1 MWPLVSILVIKSSG
15 IPQWLSCW
23 GRNAWKCSGIS
34 FLACLCLEEPHSNS
48 SSLPQGNDK
57 SKSQNYTRI
66 SVTSTTRAGQG
77 SVLSL
82 PSQTSPLPVPLGTA
96 SSHCLWDSAQLQ
108 RHSSCC
114 KAHTW
119 PIPGPC
125 TVPHFPQPLSGWWHV
140 PWCAAGLQAGGHHSL
155 PGIHL
160 LCHGLWLASSGQCQQ
175 LGGRLKENTD
185 RGNLHLE
192 KASLIHFTFSH
203 EKLK

>member
-23 GRNAWKCSGIS
+23 GRNAWKRSGIS

-125 TVPHFPQPLSGWWHV
+125 HCPPLPSAPLWLVTCPLVCCWPPGRWTSQLAWHPPPLPWTLVGFKWAVP
-140 PWCAAGLQAGGHHSL
+140 AAGR
-155 PGIHL
+155 
-160 LCHGLWLASSGQCQQ
+160 SSQGKHRQ
-175 LGGRLKENTD
+175 R
-185 RGNLHLE
+185 
-192 KASLIHFTFSH
+192 
-203 EKLK
+203 

>member
-57 SKSQNYTRI
+57 SKSQNYTWI
-66 SVTSTTRAGQG
+66 TSLLPPGQDRALC
-77 SVLSL
+77 SAF
-82 PSQTSPLPVPLGTA
+82 PAKPPLCQ
-96 SSHCLWDSAQLQ
+96 CLWAQPPATVSGTQ
-108 RHSSCC
+108 HSS
-114 KAHTW
+114 KGIHPAAKHTL
-119 PIPGPC
+119 GPFQVPA